1 MPDAY
6 IEAME
11 AAVAQIVADMRREQA
26 SCIATLRQEQAA
38 EIASIR
44 HEHALRLAEM
54 DVALS
59 LFKARAGEAE
69 ARYAAF
75 ELRAEAEQ
83 RERLAALKDGR
94 DGIDGKDGA
103 PGKDGVDGRDGAD
116 GENGRDGVDGKDGVD
131 GTDAKEVDIA
141 SLVEAVA
148 RDFSPRLDLIIADV
162 QERISARLL
171 ELKDGAPGRDGVDG
185 RDGKDGDDGR
195 DGIDGKDAA
204 PIDMEAV
211 AALVSEAVEA
221 KAVAALAVVERMASE
236 RLAVVKDGKDGIDGK
251 DGEPGRDGVDA
262 DPDKI
267 VERVSADIAARL
279 SGFEQTAQA
288 QVANLVAEAR
298 AAVDEKLAAVRDGVD
313 GKDADEQAIIRS
325 VTMAVDARIDEIKRT
340 VSDGAAEAL
349 TEIRSKLAEVKDGR
363 DGKDG
368 KMPIAREWTD
378 GVHYA
383 GDIVIHA
390 GGTWQATR
398 DTAKEPPHGDWACL
412 AAPGAHAKGFVVCG
426 TYDPEAEYA
435 EKDVVM
441 TGGSSFVA
449 LRDAPG
455 PCPGDG
461 WQLWASKGSRGAQG
475 ERGQKGDMG
484 SPGRDAVEV
493 VSLYRDGDE
502 IVLTTAEGREMRA

>member
-1 MPDAY
+1 MSQVKSSGGSMLSRDY
-6 IEAME
+6 INALEV
-11 AAVAQIVADMRREQA
+11 AVAQIVADMRREQA

-54 DVALS
+54 DGAIS

-94 DGIDGKDGA
+94 DG
-103 PGKDGVDGRDGAD
+103 
-116 GENGRDGVDGKDGVD
+116 VDGKDGVD
-131 GTDAKEVDIA
+131 GTDAQEVDIA

-148 RDFSPRLDLIIADV
+148 RDVSSRLDQVVADA
-162 QERISARLL
+162 QERIATRLL

-195 DGIDGKDAA
+195 
-204 PIDMEAV
+204 
-211 AALVSEAVEA
+211 
-221 KAVAALAVVERMASE
+221 
-236 RLAVVKDGKDGIDGK
+236 DGIDGK

-279 SGFEQTAQA
+279 SGFEQTAQV

-378 GVHYA
+378 EVHYA

-412 AAPGAHAKGFVVCG
+412 AAPGVAAKGFVVCG
-426 TYDPEAEYA
+426 TYDPEAAYA

>member
-54 DVALS
+54 DGALS

-94 DGIDGKDGA
+94 DGIDGKDG
-103 PGKDGVDGRDGAD
+103 
-116 GENGRDGVDGKDGVD
+116 VD

-148 RDFSPRLDLIIADV
+148 RDFSPRLDQVVADA

-171 ELKDGAPGRDGVDG
+171 ELKDGAPG

-251 DGEPGRDGVDA
+251 DGEPGRDGVD
-262 DPDKI
+262 
-267 VERVSADIAARL
+267 
-279 SGFEQTAQA
+279 
-288 QVANLVAEAR
+288 
-298 AAVDEKLAAVRDGVD
+298 
-313 GKDADEQAIIRS
+313 GKDADAEAIIRS
-325 VTMAVDARIDEIKRT
+325 VTVAVDARIDEIERT
-340 VSDGAAEAL
+340 VSAGAAEAL
-349 TEIRSKLAEVKDGR
+349 AEIRSKLAEVKDGR

-368 KMPIAREWTD
+368 LMPIAREWTD

-383 GDIVIHA
+383 GEIVIHA

-412 AAPGAHAKGFVVCG
+412 AAPGADAKGFVVCG
-426 TYDPEAEYA
+426 TYDPEAAYA

-475 ERGQKGDMG
+475 ERGQKGDVG
-484 SPGRDAVEV
+484 PPGRDAVEV

-502 IVLTTAEGREMRA
+502 IVLTTAEGRELRA

>member
-54 DVALS
+54 DGALS

-148 RDFSPRLDLIIADV
+148 RDFSPRLDLIIADA

-171 ELKDGAPGRDGVDG
+171 ELKDGRDGVDG

-251 DGEPGRDGVDA
+251 DGEPGRDGVD
-262 DPDKI
+262 
-267 VERVSADIAARL
+267 
-279 SGFEQTAQA
+279 
-288 QVANLVAEAR
+288 
-298 AAVDEKLAAVRDGVD
+298 
-313 GKDADEQAIIRS
+313 GKDADAEAIIRS
-325 VTMAVDARIDEIKRT
+325 VTVAVDARIDEIERT
-340 VSDGAAEAL
+340 VSAGAAEAL
-349 TEIRSKLAEVKDGR
+349 AEIRSKLAEVKDGR

-378 GVHYA
+378 EVHYA
-383 GDIVIHA
+383 GSIVIHA

-412 AAPGAHAKGFVVCG
+412 AAPGADAKGFTVCG
-426 TYDPEAEYA
+426 TYDPEAAYA

-475 ERGQKGDMG
+475 ERGLKGDTG
-484 SPGRDAVEV
+484 APGRDAVEV
-493 VSLYRDGDE
+493 VGLYRDGDQ
-502 IVLTTAEGREMRA
+502 IVLTTAEGKEMRA